1 MKQSQDRPE
10 IDLENYEMK
19 QFFSTK
25 EAAKYLALS
34 VASIYYHLYQARDL
48 KGQMWGNSL
57 MFTKDQLDYFQD
69 NKRSSGR
76 PKASSG

>member
-19 QFFSTK
+19 QVFSTK

-34 VASIYYHLYQARDL
+34 VRSVYYHLYQAKDL
-48 KGQMWGNSL
+48 KGEPLGNSL
-57 MFTKDQLDYFQD
+57 MFTKETLDNFKL
-69 NKRSSGR
+69 NKRSPGR